1 MSATG
6 ASDNGGILAPTPKGT
21 MTDRER
27 LGLLLGARKGK
38 IVALA
43 LCSIANG
50 FTEAAILVFVAQIA
64 ATAFKSGASFH
75 NKVGVLHV
83 HASIGTLFA
92 IAIAL
97 TVLRVLLQAPITM
110 LGAKIASEVQASLR
124 TELFAAFSRASWDV
138 QSREREGYLQ
148 ETLTSQVMQA
158 TGGALQATG
167 LVTAFFQF
175 LVLMG
180 TALALNAVA
189 ALVVMGSAIFLFA
202 CLRPLNTL
210 GAKKAKELSKAQ
222 LAYAGGVSEI
232 GRLAEENHVF
242 GVDAAQ
248 RKRIGGLIET
258 AEALVYRNQ
267 LINKLSPNLYQSA
280 VYLIL
285 VGGLAA
291 LYSAGA
297 SHVTALSAVV
307 LLIVRAG
314 TYGQGV
320 QGSYQSLR
328 QSLPFIERLQD
339 TARRYRESI
348 PPDGDQHL
356 QRIGTLAF
364 EDVCFAYNPGRP
376 VLREIYFEVQAG
388 ESIGVIGPSGAGK
401 STLIQL
407 LLQLRVAQEGLFL
420 VNGLP
425 VQSYL
430 RADWHRLVAYV
441 PQEPR
446 LIHAS
451 VADNIRYYRDLD
463 EEAVER
469 AGRLARIHDDVL
481 SWPNGYETIVGP
493 RADAVSGGQQ
503 QRICLARAL
512 AAEPEVL
519 VLDEPTSALDPHSEA
534 LIQESLRSLRSDF
547 TLFVIAHRMST
558 LDVCDRVM
566 VIEAG
571 RLVAF
576 DTIDALQRD
585 NPYYRS
591 ASTLALGAAGGGAP

>member
-1 MSATG
+1 M
-6 ASDNGGILAPTPKGT
+6 
-21 MTDRER
+21 
-27 LGLLLGARKGK
+27 
-38 IVALA
+38 
-43 LCSIANG
+43 
-50 FTEAAILVFVAQIA
+50 
-64 ATAFKSGASFH
+64 
-75 NKVGVLHV
+75 
-83 HASIGTLFA
+83 
-92 IAIAL
+92 
-97 TVLRVLLQAPITM
+97 
-110 LGAKIASEVQASLR
+110 
-124 TELFAAFSRASWDV
+124 
-138 QSREREGYLQ
+138 QSREREGHLQ

-175 LVLMG
+175 VVLMG
-180 TALALNAVA
+180 TALAINAVA
-189 ALVVMGSAIFLFA
+189 ALVVMASAIFLFA
-202 CLRPLNTL
+202 CLRPLNAL
-210 GAKKAKELSKAQ
+210 GARKAKELSKAQ

-248 RKRIGGLIET
+248 RRRIGGLIDT
-258 AEALVYRNQ
+258 AEQLVYRNQ
-267 LINKLSPNLYQSA
+267 LINRLSPNLYQSA

-285 VGGLAA
+285 VGGLGA
-291 LYSAGA
+291 LYGAGA

-339 TARRYRESI
+339 TASRYRDSI

-356 QRIGTLAF
+356 RADRDARLR
-364 EDVCFAYNPGRP
+364 GRL
-376 VLREIYFEVQAG
+376 LRLQPRPAG
-388 ESIGVIGPSGAGK
+388 AARDLLRGRRRANRSGVIGPSGAGK

-407 LLQLRVAQEGLFL
+407 LLQLRVAQEGAFL
-420 VNGLP
+420 VNGVP

-451 VADNIRYYRDLD
+451 VADNIRYFRELD

-469 AGRLARIHDDVL
+469 AARLARIHDDVL

-512 AAEPEVL
+512 AADPEVL

-576 DTIDALQRD
+576 DTIEALQRD

-591 ASTLALGAAGGGAP
+591 ASMLALGAAGGGAP